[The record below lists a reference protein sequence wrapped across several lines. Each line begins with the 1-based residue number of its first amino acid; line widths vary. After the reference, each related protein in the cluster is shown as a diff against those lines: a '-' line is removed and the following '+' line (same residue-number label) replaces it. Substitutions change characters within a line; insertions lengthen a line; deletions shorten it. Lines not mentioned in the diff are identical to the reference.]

1 MSVGWLCFLCLCVCR
16 LALWSRKVFGT
27 PSIAQLVE
35 RRTVEVVKT
44 SFGSLVLIQLEGDF

>member
-1 MSVGWLCFLCLCVCR
+1 M
-16 LALWSRKVFGT
+16 AFGT

-44 SFGSLVLIQLEGDF
+44 SFGSVVRIRREGDF